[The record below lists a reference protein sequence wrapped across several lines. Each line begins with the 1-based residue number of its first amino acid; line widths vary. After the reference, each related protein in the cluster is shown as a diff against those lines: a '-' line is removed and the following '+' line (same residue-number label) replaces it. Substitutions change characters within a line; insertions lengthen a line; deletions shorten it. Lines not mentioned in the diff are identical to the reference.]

1 MAKAINVGMVGTKFM
16 GKAHSNA
23 WRQVGRFFDLPRP
36 VVMKVICGRDQ
47 ASTKAAAARY
57 GWEEWTTSWK
67 ELVRRPEVDIVDVA
81 TDNISHAEIS
91 IAAAKA
97 GKHVLCEKP
106 LAMNL
111 GEAKRMLKAVQDA
124 GVTNMVCQNYR
135 ALPAVALSKELM
147 DKKAFGEIYHWR
159 AVYLQDW
166 IVDPN
171 FPLVWR
177 LRKKYAG
184 SGAHG
189 DLNEH
194 LIDLARFLVG
204 EITEVTGMMKTF
216 ITERPLPAEIG
227 TALTGKAGKG
237 KGKVDVDD
245 ATLFLAKFDNGAVG
259 TFEATRFAP
268 GHKNYNSFEINGSK
282 GSIVFNLERMNELQY
297 FNRTDPPDVQG
308 FRTIQATDASHPYAG
323 AWWPPG
329 HIIGYEHSFI
339 HTFYNLLTAVAR
351 KKPASPSFA
360 DGARNQAV
368 LDAVEK
374 SVKSG
379 QWEKVPA

>member
-1 MAKAINVGMVGTKFM
+1 MAKVINIGMVGTKFM

-23 WRQVGRFFDLPRP
+23 WRQVGRFFDVPAKP
-36 VVMKVICGRDQ
+36 VMKVICGRDPK
-47 ASTKAAAARY
+47 STREAAALY
-57 GWEEWTTSWK
+57 GWEEWITSWK
-67 ELVRRPEVDIVDVA
+67 ELIKRPDIHLVDVC
-81 TDNISHAEIS
+81 TDNSTHAEIA

-97 GKHVLCEKP
+97 RKHVLCEKP

-111 GEAKRMLKAVQDA
+111 AQAKQMLKAVKDA
-124 GVTNMVCQNYR
+124 GVTHMVCQNYR
-135 ALPAVALSKELM
+135 ALPAVALAKQLM
-147 DKKAFGEIYHWR
+147 DKKALGEIFHWR

-177 LRKKYAG
+177 LQKKYAA

-194 LIDLARFLVG
+194 LIDMARFLVG
-204 EITEVTGMMKTF
+204 DITHVAGLMKTF
-216 ITERPLPAEIG
+216 VKERPLPAEIG
-227 TALTGKAGKG
+227 TALAGKAGRG

-245 ATLFLAKFDNGAVG
+245 ATMFLAKFENGVVG
-259 TFEATRFAP
+259 AFEATRFAP
-268 GHKNYNSFEINGSK
+268 GHKNYNCFEINGSK
-282 GSIVFNLERMNELQY
+282 GSIIFNLERMNELQY
-297 FNRTDPPDVQG
+297 FDRGDPGNVQG

-351 KKPASPSFA
+351 KKPASPSFE
-360 DGARNQAV
+360 DGVKSQAV
-368 LDAVEK
+368 LEAVAV
-374 SVKSG
+374 SAKSG
-379 QWEKVPA
+379 KWEKVPA